1 MVLGHA
7 LSLKN
12 SGETLFT
19 KTFQRSQPLQAEPYI
34 EFTLN
39 SLLKKIELLIQSHR
53 RKYAGN
59 KIRTLEFV
67 LHKNS

>member
-1 MVLGHA
+1 M
-7 LSLKN
+7 KN
-12 SGETLFT
+12 SGETRFT
-19 KTFQRSQPLQAEPYI
+19 KTSQRSQPLQTKAGFDQTFYI

-39 SLLKKIELLIQSHR
+39 SLLKKIELLIQLHR
-53 RKYAGN
+53 RKHAGN